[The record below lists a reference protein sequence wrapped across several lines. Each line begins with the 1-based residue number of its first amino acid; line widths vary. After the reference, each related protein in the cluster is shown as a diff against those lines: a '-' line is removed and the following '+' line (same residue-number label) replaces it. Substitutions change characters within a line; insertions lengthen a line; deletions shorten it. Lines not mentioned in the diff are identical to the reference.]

1 MAEVVTGW
9 RYTLYQMRVWRH
21 TRRIAHRLYP
31 SRGEARIALRELLKA
46 VLENRRIRHFTRSVR
61 VGPRTYQLLSYPG
74 RPSAAWDELIK
85 NELLRVRPIPGMQ
98 EGLMVLLM
106 AMTRKCPLSCAH
118 CFEGEVL
125 NKRDEVGADE
135 VIGMIRK
142 FQERGVAQVELSG
155 GEPLNMFN
163 DLIRILE
170 ESDRQTTDFWVLT
183 SGWNLTPERAI
194 RLKAAGLT
202 GVAVSV
208 DHWDADAHDAFRGRT
223 RSYAHAHE
231 AVRNARDAGLVVAL
245 SLVPLRSFCNMSD
258 LLRYAEMAADWGAHF
273 IRIVEP
279 RAVGNFAGK
288 DVELGPEEHAV
299 LDEFVRV
306 LHTEKR
312 YRLYPIVDHYG
323 SYQRAVG
330 CSGAGRRFLYV
341 DTAGDT
347 HACPFCRKPCGSALN
362 VPLARLYSNLEMKSR
377 CHVHETV

>member
-1 MAEVVTGW
+1 MAEVITGW
-9 RYTLYQMRVWRH
+9 RYAIDQLRVLRH
-21 TRRIAHRLYP
+21 ARRLAHRLYP
-31 SRGEARIALRELLKA
+31 SRAEARLVLKEWLR
-46 VLENRRIRHFTRSVR
+46 VVMENRRIRHFTRSVR

-85 NELLRVRPIPGMQ
+85 NELLRVGPIPGKQ

-125 NKRDEVGADE
+125 NRRDEVDADD
-135 VIGMIRK
+135 IIRMIRG
-142 FQERGVAQVELSG
+142 FQERGVVQVELSG
-155 GEPLNMFN
+155 GEPLNKFD

-170 ESDRQTTDFWVLT
+170 GSDQRATDFWVLT
-183 SGWNLTPERAI
+183 SGWNLTTERAS

-202 GVAVSV
+202 GVSVSV
-208 DHWDADAHDAFRGRT
+208 DHWDAVAHDAFRGR
-223 RSYAHAHE
+223 SGSFAHARE

-245 SLVPLRSFCNMSD
+245 SLVPLRSFCNQAD
-258 LLRYAEMAADWGAHF
+258 LLRYADMAAEWGVHF

-279 RAVGNFAGK
+279 RAVGNFNGK
-288 DVELGPEEHAV
+288 DVELGLEEHAV

-306 LHTEKR
+306 LHRAKR
-312 YRLYPIVDHYG
+312 YRHHPIVDHYG

-341 DTAGDT
+341 DTAGDV
-347 HACPFCRKPCGSALN
+347 HACPFCRKPCGSVMN
-362 VPLARLYSNLEMKSR
+362 TPLEQLYANLEMKNG

>member
-1 MAEVVTGW
+1 MAEVITGW
-9 RYTLYQMRVWRH
+9 RYTLDQLRVWGH
-21 TRRIAHRLYP
+21 ARRLAHRLYP
-31 SRGEARIALRELLKA
+31 TTAEARLALRELLKV

-61 VGPRTYQLLSYPG
+61 VGPRTFQLLSYPG

-85 NELLRVRPIPGMQ
+85 NELHRVRPIPGKQ

-125 NKRDEVGADE
+125 NQRDEITADD
-135 VIGMIRK
+135 VIRMIRN

-155 GEPLNMFN
+155 GEPMNRFEEL
-163 DLIRILE
+163 LRILE
-170 ESDRQTTDFWVLT
+170 GSDQRATDFWVLT
-183 SGWNLTPERAI
+183 SGWNLTPERAT

-208 DHWDADAHDAFRGRT
+208 DHWDPVAHDAFRGRS
-223 RSYAHAHE
+223 RSFAHAHE

-245 SLVPLRSFCNMSD
+245 SLVPLRSFCNEAD
-258 LLRYAEMAADWGAHF
+258 LLRYAATAADWGAHF

-288 DVELGPEEHAV
+288 DVELGPSEHAA

-306 LHTEKR
+306 LHTGKR
-312 YRLYPIVDHYG
+312 YRCYPIVDHYG

-341 DTAGDT
+341 DTAGEV
-347 HACPFCRKPCGSALN
+347 HACPFCRKPCGSALHQ
-362 VPLARLYSNLEMKSR
+362 PMEELLADMEAEG
-377 CHVHETV
+377 CIVHATV